1 MESVHW
7 TDGRMSDERRVVVR
21 LFGPAREAAGA
32 ASVELELSPPATA
45 ADAMTELARAH
56 PALAPLL
63 PRTRVAVNL
72 EYVDARTPLAPGDE
86 IAILPPVGGG

>member
-1 MESVHW
+1 
-7 TDGRMSDERRVVVR
+7 MSCR

-32 ASVELELSPPATA
+32 ASVELELPQAATA
-45 ADAMTELARAH
+45 ADAMAELARAY
-56 PALAPLL
+56 PGLTQLL
-63 PRTRVAVNL
+63 PRARVAVNL

>member
-1 MESVHW
+1 
-7 TDGRMSDERRVVVR
+7 MSAGTRVVMK

-32 ASVELELSPPATA
+32 ASVMLELSRGATA
-45 ADAMTELARAH
+45 GDAVAELARAH
-56 PALAPLL
+56 PAVAPLL

-72 EYVDARTPLAPGDE
+72 EYVDVRTPLAPGDE

>member
-1 MESVHW
+1 
-7 TDGRMSDERRVVVR
+7 MSKSAAIVVR
-21 LFGPAREAAGA
+21 LFGPAREAAGT
-32 ASVELELSPPATA
+32 ASVELALSSPATA
-45 ADAMTELARAH
+45 ADALAELARAY